1 MRTQTLA
8 VALMLCGVAT
18 AAIAQEPPDALE
30 TVKAA
35 LARDWVVE
43 YAGSPDTVAF
53 RSPIYVMPFGGACVT
68 HRLTFLPDLTGQPNM
83 ASMVATSAYYA
94 WASGEACKAVDPRE
108 FYEFEAGSDVI
119 GLLDIAR
126 RAKDGPK
133 AGVDTV
139 ARADRARIAACF
151 TPEAMRTT
159 RVWLG
164 NSVFDSAAKA
174 MRYRLVLQCGALM
187 GGENIHVTREG
198 QGDALTWE
206 IQSMNV
212 MSIPAR

>member
-1 MRTQTLA
+1 MRMQTLA
-8 VALMLCGVAT
+8 LALILGGMAT
-18 AAIAQEPPDALE
+18 TATAQEPPDALE

-35 LARDWVVE
+35 LTRDWVVE

-53 RSPIYVMPFGGACVT
+53 RSPIYVMPFGGACVI

-108 FYEFEAGSDVI
+108 FYEFEAGSDVVT
-119 GLLDIAR
+119 LLDIAR

-139 ARADRARIAACF
+139 AKADRARISACF

-174 MRYRLVLQCGALM
+174 MRYRLVLQCGSLM
-187 GGENIHVTREG
+187 GGEHIHVLREG
-198 QGDALTWE
+198 DGEALTWDV
-206 IQSMNV
+206 QSLGAV
-212 MSIPAR
+212 VPAG

>member
-1 MRTQTLA
+1 MRIQTTALA
-8 VALMLCGVAT
+8 LSLFGMISAST
-18 AAIAQEPPDALE
+18 AQEPPDALE
-30 TVKAA
+30 TVKTA

-53 RSPIYVMPFGGACVT
+53 RSPIYVMPFGGACVI

-83 ASMVATSAYYA
+83 ASMVATTAYYA
-94 WASGEACKAVDPRE
+94 WASGDACKAVDPRE

-119 GLLDIAR
+119 SLLDIAR

-174 MRYRLVLQCGALM
+174 MRYRLVLHCGSLM

-206 IQSMNV
+206 VQALGV
-212 MSIPAR
+212 LVPAG